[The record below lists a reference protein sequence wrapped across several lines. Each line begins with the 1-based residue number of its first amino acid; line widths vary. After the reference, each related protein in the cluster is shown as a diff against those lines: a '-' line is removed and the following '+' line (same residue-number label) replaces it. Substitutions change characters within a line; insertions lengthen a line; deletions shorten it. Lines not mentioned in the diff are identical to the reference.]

1 MKFMT
6 QARLQAPSL
15 LIRLVVAFM
24 ISSVANAAK
33 IECTSPAISDDQI
46 REIVSRSRVEHDE
59 IPREFSSFRW
69 SVRRQGCHYVYIE
82 TGLPES
88 PDYRQVFT
96 LNQSGKLV
104 DVENVALKCDGRGL
118 SMADLRLVIDRERS
132 RRPDIPSAGLEV
144 RIQNQRL
151 RCMYM
156 VFEYA
161 VPEVK
166 GKFDLFTVDQY
177 GELLDFY
184 RSSPY

>member
-6 QARLQAPSL
+6 LARLQAPSL
-15 LIRLVVAFM
+15 LEGLVVTFM
-24 ISSVANAAK
+24 MSSVANAAK
-33 IECTSPAISDDQI
+33 IECTSLTISNDQI
-46 REIVSRSRVEHDE
+46 REIVSRSRVEHNE

-69 SVRRQGCHYVYIE
+69 SVQRQGCHYVYIE

-104 DVENVALKCDGRGL
+104 DVENIALKCDGNN
-118 SMADLRLVIDRERS
+118 MDAAQLRLIIDRERS
-132 RRPDIPSAGLEV
+132 RRPDIPSAGPEV

-166 GKFDLFTVDQY
+166 GKFDLFTIDQY
-177 GELLDFY
+177 GELLGFY
-184 RSSPY
+184 RSLPY